1 MNDIWE
7 VSRKYFLMIFW
18 ALFFKFFLSVRE
30 PRLRTEPFSICSSE
44 SQTEVLHHY
53 MQKKKSYWHLRC
65 RKRGM
70 LEDGEVWMWGK
81 WKRWNWEYGVG
92 ASLVA
97 GTWTETK
104 KCILEDFSWN
114 WQTMM
119 CRLRIQKLKIGH
131 WGGFEKINFFSFFL
145 MRNREWGKG
154 HFSKW
159 KWPFPHSRF
168 GHFRCPK
175 RKSKTTSLYKHTP
188 N

>member
-131 WGGFEKINFFSFFL
+131 WGGFEN
-145 MRNREWGKG
+145 
-154 HFSKW
+154 FSKW
-159 KWPFPHSRF
+159 KWPFPHSRLVF
-168 GHFRCPK
+168 SWGK
-175 RKSKTTSLYKHTP
+175 MRKSWFSQNPSMPDFELLDS
-188 N
+188 